1 MRVYV
6 EGLDLSNAVATVIK
20 ATSNKTTNPILEG
33 IKLTADGEYLTL
45 SATDGELAIERK
57 IPADVKFEGAI
68 VVPGKLFAE
77 FVKKLDGEQIE
88 LLLDENNKLKLRYT
102 DSEVY
107 IQCQSADEF
116 PRIQEIE
123 HAQFFEVNQRDL
135 KELIEKTKDFNKLY
149 LNIALNYGSYLELT
163 NATKEIANKVV
174 NKQLKI
180 DEISDVTI
188 TNHLY
193 TKELPPIDL
202 MIRTGG
208 EKRLSNFMLYQLA
221 YSEIAFIDVL
231 WPDFNKKEFYGVLKD
246 FSSRNRRYGGL

>member
-1 MRVYV
+1 M
-6 EGLDLSNAVATVIK
+6 
-20 ATSNKTTNPILEG
+20 
-33 IKLTADGEYLTL
+33 
-45 SATDGELAIERK
+45 
-57 IPADVKFEGAI
+57 
-68 VVPGKLFAE
+68 
-77 FVKKLDGEQIE
+77 
-88 LLLDENNKLKLRYT
+88 
-102 DSEVY
+102 
-107 IQCQSADEF
+107 
-116 PRIQEIE
+116 
-123 HAQFFEVNQRDL
+123 
-135 KELIEKTKDFNKLY
+135 
-149 LNIALNYGSYLELT
+149 NIALNYGSYLELT